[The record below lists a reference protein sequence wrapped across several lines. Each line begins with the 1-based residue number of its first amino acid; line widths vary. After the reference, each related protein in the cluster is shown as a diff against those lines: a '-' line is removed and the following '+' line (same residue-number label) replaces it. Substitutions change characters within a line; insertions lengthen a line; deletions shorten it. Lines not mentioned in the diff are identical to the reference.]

1 MRRILATSIAAA
13 IPAVLP
19 VHAVNAYSKPAPPP
33 AAGSH
38 YKPTRAHRHA
48 LHAGHALH
56 GRSAPTGETRDRG
69 SRPENDVKVDAEDG
83 GGRAEPE
90 SAPQANAAPE
100 HGAAGAHGTRGTRGR
115 TSRPARSAPG
125 SRPGT
130 GAESGFADADEAAMP
145 AEATEALQEAD
156 ELQNSAD
163 QATRPRAEAPQPNAP
178 QGNPSQG
185 NAPQDNAPQDNAP
198 QGNAPQGNAPE
209 GNAPQGAAPGAAPH
223 APHAPRAARAPRGTG
238 RARPASPVT
247 DQSTNQ
253 SSGRKIRRAGAPRS
267 MPVAFFNA
275 GPIPQGSRLVLHT
288 SAGNGPEHTVTLQC
302 DPPGGTHP
310 KAAEACGDVAK
321 AGGDLA
327 QMPANSAPRA
337 CFMIY
342 APVTA
347 SAQGDWQ
354 GQSVRFTKKFPNT
367 CVMRDKTGSVFDF

>member
-56 GRSAPTGETRDRG
+56 GRSTSAPTGETRDRG
-69 SRPENDVKVDAEDG
+69 GRPENDVKVDADDG

-90 SAPQANAAPE
+90 GAPQANAAPE
-100 HGAAGAHGTRGTRGR
+100 HTAHGTRGTRGR

-130 GAESGFADADEAAMP
+130 GAESGFADADDSAMP
-145 AEATEALQEAD
+145 AEAVEALQEAD

-163 QATRPRAEAPQPNAP
+163 QATRPRADAPQQNAP
-178 QGNPSQG
+178 QE
-185 NAPQDNAPQDNAP
+185 NAP
-198 QGNAPQGNAPE
+198 QGNAPQGNPPQGNPPQ
-209 GNAPQGAAPGAAPH
+209 GNAPQGNAPQGTAPGAAPN
-223 APHAPRAARAPRGTG
+223 APRAPRAPRGTG
-238 RARPASPVT
+238 RSVARPANPVT

-253 SSGRKIRRAGAPRS
+253 TSGRKIRRAGAPRS

-275 GPIPQGSRLVLHT
+275 GPIPRGSRLVLHT